1 MKGLKQVNCCSKSS
15 PDLVQPARGRL
26 VGGVNKGA
34 GERGGE
40 GGGIRPE
47 KTAGATHPKT
57 TQRQP
62 EAAQPNAYAK
72 FKAIRSRKRAP
83 GWAERAF
90 AMLKNGKKK
99 K

>member
-1 MKGLKQVNCCSKSS
+1 MWE
-15 PDLVQPARGRL
+15 GREWK
-26 VGGVNKGA
+26 VREREGG
-34 GERGGE
+34 RGG
-40 GGGIRPE
+40 RHTPE

-83 GWAERAF
+83 GWAERAI
-90 AMLKNGKKK
+90 AMFKIKNLVRKANFEVWNESGL
-99 K
+99 